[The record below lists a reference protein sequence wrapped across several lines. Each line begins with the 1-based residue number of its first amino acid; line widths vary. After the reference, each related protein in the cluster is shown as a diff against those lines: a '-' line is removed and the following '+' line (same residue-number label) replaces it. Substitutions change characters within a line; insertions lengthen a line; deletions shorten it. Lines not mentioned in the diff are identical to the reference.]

1 MADTKDT
8 SSDMRDELA
17 LAARK
22 IAEVITSVFESVDCV
37 REHLVALHRE
47 VVAEGEDF
55 TPEHLVQLRPVIL
68 EQLSRRPFLDG
79 VGILTAGDLFAE
91 QARFIEWWRHDDD
104 DDVVPLWLNF
114 DPTSVDIYDYL
125 EMEWFLRAERDNAR
139 TVYGPYLD
147 YTGADRYVVTMMAPA
162 VDDRFLGVVGADVR
176 MEHFEAEI
184 LPILY
189 DLDSAVALVNA
200 ERRVVLTNTRE
211 WTVGSRLPSM
221 PSSSD
226 ANYLGVARIDVESE
240 WVLAALNAVG

>member
-1 MADTKDT
+1 MTDSRDT
-8 SSDMRDELA
+8 SNDMGVELE

-22 IAEVITSVFESVDCV
+22 IAEVITSVFESVDHV
-37 REHLVALHRE
+37 RERFVALHRE
-47 VVAEGEDF
+47 VVADGERF
-55 TPEHLVQLRPVIL
+55 TPEHLVQLRPSIL
-68 EQLSRRPFLDG
+68 EQLSRQPFLDG

-91 QARFIEWWRHDDD
+91 QVRSIEWWHHDD

-226 ANYLGVARIDVESE
+226 DNYLEVARIDVESE